1 MIMMA
6 IEEHVMPMMMDA
18 VVTVAAETNEA
29 SRMSL
34 VETLFGRMEE
44 QKKKLQYCFGSKL
57 YPNDVHMAPQFPALT
72 YGSASVTRGGS
83 AVWAHG
89 SYSHPNT
96 AGHALIGAVGAAPPY
111 AGASTSSAGKAH
123 HTGAAGADSIV
134 APQCVLPPYA
144 ESDEEVALH
153 EDDIAFCLRSMFA
166 SPAVPES
173 SN

>member
-1 MIMMA
+1 MA
-6 IEEHVMPMMMDA
+6 HRPCGPTHKD
-18 VVTVAAETNEA
+18 
-29 SRMSL
+29 
-34 VETLFGRMEE
+34 
-44 QKKKLQYCFGSKL
+44 
-57 YPNDVHMAPQFPALT
+57 
-72 YGSASVTRGGS
+72 GSASVTRGGS